1 MSAFEAE
8 TATPS
13 TRSAPI
19 QRYAWVV
26 LGVVYLASVAAPL
39 IQNKVPP
46 IMPVIMEAFQITLSQ
61 AGLLMSV
68 FAITGFLLAL
78 PAGILL
84 QRWHFK
90 ATGLVALGFL
100 VLGSLIGVAAGT
112 VSMLLVSRVIEGV
125 GMGLIAVVAPAAI
138 AGWFPRERQGMPMGV
153 WATWVPVGSLLMYAF
168 GPSLVAAGGWQSVW
182 WFGAIFAVAAFVI
195 YLLFMREPQPGGD
208 AQPAAAP
215 PRLRDSLANR
225 NIWLLGLA
233 FGCFNAVFLGLATFY
248 PTFLSEVRGYSL
260 REAAL
265 IASISTMVV
274 LFSAPV
280 AGILS
285 DRIGSRR
292 LVFSLPFLA
301 IAVMF
306 LLPFRVT
313 GWQLYALLIVMGLV
327 VGAIPTATFAAAPE
341 IMGKPELAGIGLAV
355 IIMCQ
360 NLGMFVGPILFGV
373 LAQSF
378 GWITAGSA
386 MIPLALAGF
395 VFAWRVKVR

>member
-13 TRSAPI
+13 ARSAPI
-19 QRYAWVV
+19 QRYAWVI

-46 IMPVIMEAFQITLSQ
+46 IMPVIMEAFQINLSQ

-68 FAITGFLLAL
+68 FAVTGFLLAL

-84 QRWHFK
+84 QLWRFK
-90 ATGLVALGFL
+90 VTGLVALGFM
-100 VLGSLIGVAAGT
+100 VVGSLIGVAAGT
-112 VSMLLVSRVIEGV
+112 VAMLLFSRVVEGV

-138 AGWFPRERQGMPMGV
+138 AGWFPRERQGTPMGV
-153 WATWVPVGSLLMYAF
+153 WATWVPVGTLLMYAF

-182 WFGAIFAVAAFVI
+182 WFGAIFAVAAFVL
-195 YLLFMREPQPGGD
+195 YLLLMREPQQGD
-208 AQPAAAP
+208 TAPDAAAQPN
-215 PRLRDSLANR
+215 LREALSNR
-225 NIWLLGLA
+225 SIWLLGLT
-233 FGCFNAVFLGLATFY
+233 FGCFNAVFIGLATFY
-248 PTFLSEVRGYSL
+248 PTFLAEVRGYSL
-260 REAAL
+260 SEAAL

-301 IAVMF
+301 IAVLF

-313 GWQLYALLIVMGLV
+313 GWQLYAFLIVLGLV
-327 VGAIPTATFAAAPE
+327 IGAIPTATFAAAPE

-355 IIMCQ
+355 VIMCQ
-360 NLGMFVGPILFGV
+360 NLGMFVGPVLFGV

-378 GWITAGSA
+378 GWTTAGSA
-386 MIPLALAGF
+386 MIPVALAGF
-395 VFAWRVKVR
+395 VFAWRVRVR

>member
-1 MSAFEAE
+1 MRTQIARFSAFLAALAL
-8 TATPS
+8 TLGLVVSMTSAQGTS
-13 TRSAPI
+13 SCSNSSHTRSTA
-19 QRYAWVV
+19 R
-26 LGVVYLASVAAPL
+26 
-39 IQNKVPP
+39 
-46 IMPVIMEAFQITLSQ
+46 
-61 AGLLMSV
+61 
-68 FAITGFLLAL
+68 
-78 PAGILL
+78 
-84 QRWHFK
+84 
-90 ATGLVALGFL
+90 
-100 VLGSLIGVAAGT
+100 
-112 VSMLLVSRVIEGV
+112 
-125 GMGLIAVVAPAAI
+125 
-138 AGWFPRERQGMPMGV
+138 
-153 WATWVPVGSLLMYAF
+153 
-168 GPSLVAAGGWQSVW
+168 
-182 WFGAIFAVAAFVI
+182 
-195 YLLFMREPQPGGD
+195 
-208 AQPAAAP
+208 
-215 PRLRDSLANR
+215 
-225 NIWLLGLA
+225 
-233 FGCFNAVFLGLATFY
+233 
-248 PTFLSEVRGYSL
+248 
-260 REAAL
+260 
-265 IASISTMVV
+265 
-274 LFSAPV
+274 FSSDV
-280 AGILS
+280 AGIFS